1 MGLMTT
7 QNTLAIFE
15 DLRRHAP
22 FDRMATEPLRFLAER
37 VAIRHFSK
45 GGLVL
50 SPSADPP
57 QSFMIILDGCVQ
69 GMSLL
74 RHDGQGLSRF
84 QLIAGECFPIGALLS
99 DRAVIHE
106 YQALC
111 ETRCYCLAKADF
123 ESLLEQSPEFKD
135 FCVRRLANLL
145 DQIQK
150 DIQAQYAE
158 LQSMNSS
165 LGHLI
170 PRQPVTCSPDTPIRE
185 ALRQMQQQTLG
196 AMVVVTGQRPVGLFT
211 LRDLLRISLEGCDL
225 DHPIATV
232 MKPDWMALPS
242 TAPAFEA
249 VLTMARHP
257 IRHLLVVDDERL
269 IGVISE
275 KDLFQPQRLGVGRIV
290 TAIVEAEGLE
300 PLVQAADAIRLLAHQ
315 LLAQGLVAEPLTQLI
330 TTLNDRLTQRIL
342 ELETLQA
349 GNDLSFCWLS
359 LGSEGRFE
367 QTLKT
372 DQDNGILF
380 QAPPGVEREALR
392 ERLLKLAGRVNQT
405 LADCGFPLCQGG
417 IMASHRPWCLSLEEW
432 KARFATWIDQGT
444 PQDLL
449 LAAIFFDLR
458 GLWGEVALAEEL
470 RQWLMRKIAHTPRFL
485 HQMAVTALFNS
496 PPLGLVR
503 DFVLSGEGDLAHTL
517 DLKMNGAALFVDGTR
532 ILALAIGSTHTNTP
546 QRLRA
551 AVAAGRLTRDEAET
565 WIQAFLYIQLLRLRQ
580 QHQHP
585 GSGNRIDPSQLNSL
599 ERRIL
604 KESLRQA
611 GKLQSRLSLDYRLR

>member
-1 MGLMTT
+1 MEAG
-7 QNTLAIFE
+7 
-15 DLRRHAP
+15 H
-22 FDRMATEPLRFLAER
+22 LRFLAAR
-37 VAIRHFSK
+37 ARICHYPPGS
-45 GGLVL
+45 VL
-50 SPSADPP
+50 LDPDMGFP
-57 QSFMIILDGCVQ
+57 QWLTILLDGCVQ
-69 GMSLL
+69 GTPMP
-74 RHDGQGLSRF
+74 RQEGPHGF

-99 DRAVIHE
+99 NRSVIHE
-106 YQALC
+106 YRALR
-111 ETRCYCLAKADF
+111 ETRCCLLAKADF
-123 ESLLEQSPEFKD
+123 ESLLDQSAAFKD

-158 LQSMNSS
+158 RQTLDGS

-170 PRQPVTCSPDTPIRE
+170 PRPPVTCSPETPIRE
-185 ALRQMQQQTLG
+185 ALQQMQQQTLG
-196 AMVVVTGQRPVGLFT
+196 AMVVVSGQSPVGLFT
-211 LRDLLRISLEGCDL
+211 LRDLLKISLEGCDL
-225 DHPIATV
+225 ARPIATV
-232 MKPDWMALPS
+232 MRHAWVALPS

-249 VLTMARHP
+249 VLAMARHP

-290 TAIVEAEGLE
+290 TAITEAENQE
-300 PLVQAADAIRLLAHQ
+300 QLVQAADAIRLLAHH

-330 TTLNDRLTQRIL
+330 ATLNDRLTQRIL
-342 ELETLQA
+342 ELETLKA
-349 GNDLSFCWLS
+349 GNRLHFCWLS

-392 ERLLKLAGRVNQT
+392 ERLLTLAERVNQT
-405 LADCGFPLCQGG
+405 LADCGFPLCRGR
-417 IMASHRPWCLSLEEW
+417 IMASRREWCLSLEEW
-432 KARFATWIDQGT
+432 KTRFATWIDQGT

-449 LAAIFFDLR
+449 FAAIFFDLR

-470 RQWLMRKIAHTPRFL
+470 RQWLMRKIISTPRFL
-485 HQMAVTALFNS
+485 HQMAANALLNS

-503 DFVLSGEGDLAHTL
+503 DFVLSGEGELAHTL
-517 DLKMNGAALFVDGTR
+517 DLKMNGATLFVDGAR
-532 ILALAIGSTHTNTP
+532 ILALRIGSAHTNTP

-551 AVAAGRLTRDEAET
+551 AAAAGRLTQDEAET

-580 QHQHP
+580 QHRQP
-585 GSGNRIDPSQLNSL
+585 DAGNRIDPGQLNGL